1 MFEEEKIEQRI
12 LYNNND
18 LEITKYTEEE
28 KKFNIKYKRGRSLKI
43 NN

>member
-28 KKFNIKYKRGRSLKI
+28 KNSISNI
-43 NN
+43 NEDDP

>member
-28 KKFNIKYKRGRSLKI
+28 KKIQYQI
-43 NN
+43 